1 MAKAHVWVFWIILM
15 SILVIS
21 EMSIK
26 PIESKIDVAIF
37 EVRDLTFITKGEET
51 LKISVFA
58 AC

>member
-1 MAKAHVWVFWIILM
+1 M